1 MIYLDNAA
9 TSWPK
14 PEGVYRAMDTFFR
27 ELGANPGRAGFRM
40 AAEAEKVIREARV
53 LLKDFFNASSPDHII
68 FTLNCTDALNI
79 ALKGL
84 LSPGD
89 HVIRSC
95 LEHNSVSRPL
105 NRMAESGVVYS
116 RVPHNQDGL
125 IEPEEIKKMIRPE
138 TKLIV
143 LAHASNVL
151 GTVEP
156 AREIGHIAAEHE
168 IIFLLDAAQTA
179 GALPIDL
186 KEMKINLLACPGHK
200 GLLGPTGTG
209 VLAINDLE
217 EIASFRE
224 GGTGSFSEEPVQ
236 PSRFPDRLEA
246 GTPNTVGIAGL
257 KAGLEFIMEKGLEKI
272 RSHELSLI
280 DLLLKGLLSIPGVT
294 VYGTQRAEGRSGL
307 VSFNIES
314 WEPQDVAAVLESKFD
329 IACRAGLH
337 CAPWARM
344 TSEGI
349 IDIVDRNGCNY

>member
-1 MIYLDNAA
+1 M
-9 TSWPK
+9 
-14 PEGVYRAMDTFFR
+14 
-27 ELGANPGRAGFRM
+27 
-40 AAEAEKVIREARV
+40 
-53 LLKDFFNASSPDHII
+53 
-68 FTLNCTDALNI
+68 
-79 ALKGL
+79 
-84 LSPGD
+84 
-89 HVIRSC
+89 
-95 LEHNSVSRPL
+95 
-105 NRMAESGVVYS
+105 
-116 RVPHNQDGL
+116 
-125 IEPEEIKKMIRPE
+125 
-138 TKLIV
+138 
-143 LAHASNVL
+143 
-151 GTVEP
+151 
-156 AREIGHIAAEHE
+156 
-168 IIFLLDAAQTA
+168 
-179 GALPIDL
+179 
-186 KEMKINLLACPGHK
+186 LACPGHK

-337 CAPWARM
+337 CAPWAHGFLGTLPYGAVRFSVGYYN
-344 TSEGI
+344 TESEIKTAIKAVSALAG
-349 IDIVDRNGCNY
+349 Y